1 MDYNIFLLSVQ
12 DKVDKEDLSTL
23 KIKFNNLQNKEKVL
37 SDLIL
42 LPLQDPIKPLIA
54 SIICGTFLLWWL
66 AIDRFMIKDYALG
79 ALRAILSILSCALFL
94 IWLDIS
100 IDYDDDIIIVS
111 LLVIAVAFLLF
122 SIVWWV
128 VDLFLVYK
136 KIKKQNYIKIIKF
149 I

>member
-1 MDYNIFLLSVQ
+1 
-12 DKVDKEDLSTL
+12 
-23 KIKFNNLQNKEKVL
+23 
-37 SDLIL
+37 
-42 LPLQDPIKPLIA
+42 
-54 SIICGTFLLWWL
+54 
-66 AIDRFMIKDYALG
+66 MIKDYALG
-79 ALRAILSILSCALFL
+79 ALRTILSILSCTLFL

-100 IDYDDDIIIVS
+100 INYDDDIIIVS

>member
-23 KIKFNNLQNKEKVL
+23 KLKFENLQNKEKAL

-100 IDYDDDIIIVS
+100 INYDDDIAIVY
-111 LLVIAVAFLLF
+111 LLVIAAMFLLF
-122 SIVWWV
+122 SIAWWV

-136 KIKKQNYIKIIKF
+136 KVKNKIIIKL
-149 I
+149 